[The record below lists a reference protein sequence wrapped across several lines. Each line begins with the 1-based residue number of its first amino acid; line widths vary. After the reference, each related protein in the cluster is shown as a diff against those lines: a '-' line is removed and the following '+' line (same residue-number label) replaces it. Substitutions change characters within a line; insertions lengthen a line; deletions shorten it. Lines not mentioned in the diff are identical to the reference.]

1 MTATE
6 RLSRGNLATILTIL
20 RNIRGMSQSELAQG
34 AGVTNSA
41 ISDYERGKVDP
52 QTATLRKLMG
62 ALSLPLSV
70 LDDTQAYIDAIESQ
84 IGHGG
89 AMVAVVE
96 EAPAE
101 HELAGEIALL
111 AADGG
116 RFVARFIRLLF
127 LVLLGDR
134 ELLPPRWKRRP

>member
-6 RLSRGNLATILTIL
+6 RFSRGNLATILTIL
-20 RNIRGMSQSELAQG
+20 RNIRHMSQGDLAK
-34 AGVTNSA
+34 AAEVTNSA

-70 LDDTQAYIDAIESQ
+70 LDQTQAFIDAIESQ
-84 IGHGG
+84 VGHGG
-89 AMVAVVE
+89 AMVTVVE

-111 AADGG
+111 AADGS
-116 RFVARFIRLLF
+116 RFVARFLRLLF
-127 LVLLGDR
+127 LVLLEIR
-134 ELLPPRWKRRP
+134 ESAPRLKRLP